1 MRGAAAVTAPSTDAS
16 MKSRS
21 EMAMGSTGEKAD
33 DPPAPRETNQWG
45 TTNLSRALRSIQ
57 FVGMQTDTN

>member
-1 MRGAAAVTAPSTDAS
+1 VRGAAAVTAPSTDAS

-33 DPPAPRETNQWG
+33 DPPAPINGAR
-45 TTNLSRALRSIQ
+45 Q
-57 FVGMQTDTN
+57 FVQSS